1 MFISVPFY
9 VKRKGRTMKK
19 FVLKRLLMAI
29 VTMWVIIT
37 ITFVIMHAVPGD
49 PFAREGKMPEQVY
62 QNLRAQYGLDKPLG
76 EQYVIYLK
84 NIVKGDFGKSMKS
97 QAETVNQMI
106 KRGAPVSAQIGLQAF
121 IISIILGPAL
131 GSIAALYQNKL
142 PDYITMILA
151 IIGISVPSFIFATL
165 LVQFVAKQVAWLPI
179 SGWGTFSHSI
189 LPSLS
194 LALMPIA
201 ASARLM
207 RSSMLEVLGQDY
219 IRTARS
225 KGLSK
230 LKVIMGHAV
239 RNAIL
244 PVVSTLGTTLSG
256 LLTGSFVIEK
266 IFGVPGL
273 GNFLISSVTNRDY
286 TLIMGTT
293 IFYSFVL
300 IILLLIVDILYVII
314 DPRIQLTG
322 GKR

>member
-1 MFISVPFY
+1 
-9 VKRKGRTMKK
+9 MKK

-84 NIVKGDFGKSMKS
+84 NIMKGDFGKSMKS

-121 IISIILGPAL
+121 IISMILGPAL

-142 PDYITMILA
+142 PDYTTMIIA

-230 LKVIMGHAV
+230 FKVIMGHAV

-300 IILLLIVDILYVII
+300 IILLLIVDILYVVI

>member
-1 MFISVPFY
+1 
-9 VKRKGRTMKK
+9 MKK

-37 ITFVIMHAVPGD
+37 ITFVIMHSVPGD

-62 QNLRAQYGLDKPLG
+62 QNLRAQYGLDKPVS

-84 NIVKGDFGKSMKS
+84 NIMKGDFGKSMKS

-131 GSIAALYQNKL
+131 GSIAALYQNKM
-142 PDYITMILA
+142 PDYITMIIA

-230 LKVIMGHAV
+230 FKVIMGHAV

-300 IILLLIVDILYVII
+300 IILLLIVDILYVVI

>member
-1 MFISVPFY
+1 
-9 VKRKGRTMKK
+9 MKK

-76 EQYVIYLK
+76 EQYVLYLK
-84 NIVKGDFGKSMKS
+84 NIMKGDFGKSMKS

-121 IISIILGPAL
+121 IISMILGPAL

-142 PDYITMILA
+142 PDYITMIIA

-179 SGWGTFSHSI
+179 SGWGTFRHSI

-230 LKVIMGHAV
+230 FKVIMGHAV

-300 IILLLIVDILYVII
+300 IILLLIVDILYVVI

>member
-1 MFISVPFY
+1 M
-9 VKRKGRTMKK
+9 
-19 FVLKRLLMAI
+19 
-29 VTMWVIIT
+29 II
-37 ITFVIMHAVPGD
+37 
-49 PFAREGKMPEQVY
+49 
-62 QNLRAQYGLDKPLG
+62 
-76 EQYVIYLK
+76 
-84 NIVKGDFGKSMKS
+84 
-97 QAETVNQMI
+97 
-106 KRGAPVSAQIGLQAF
+106 
-121 IISIILGPAL
+121 
-131 GSIAALYQNKL
+131 
-142 PDYITMILA
+142 A

-230 LKVIMGHAV
+230 FKVIMGHAV

-300 IILLLIVDILYVII
+300 IILLLIVDILYVVI